1 VTLIC
6 LSKFVSFH
14 LRKGEY
20 VLAEKQLN
28 QYTTTLPFSTDQTRF
43 KVMEQYLHSI
53 MERCKGNYEESY
65 KIANESLDD
74 LEKLSFCII
83 SAAFY
88 VQIATLENILAMTTK
103 NRTDQLSLISKAEN
117 NYDTAS
123 SHLNEI
129 QGNSTTKA
137 EYQQKVYINKALL
150 FLGCSLSGD
159 MLPDSDTLINIE
171 KAQEYLLETQTIIHK
186 GYPLSKFRN
195 IQNLFAQACLSYRL
209 GNDDPSRQTELLRH
223 AVNYSKEA
231 EGLAKMCEFVEMR
244 TYAEKFIK
252 FFESKKAK

>member
-53 MERCKGNYEESY
+53 MERCKENYEESY
-65 KIANESLDD
+65 KIPKKSLDD
-74 LEKLSFCII
+74 LKKLSFCII

-88 VQIATLENILAMTTK
+88 VQIATLENILAMKTK
-103 NRTDQLSLISKAEN
+103 NPKELSSLMRKAEK

-186 GYPLSKFRN
+186 ATHLASSEIFR
-195 IQNLFAQACLSYRL
+195 IFSHKPVCLQV
-209 GNDDPSRQTELLRH
+209 G
-223 AVNYSKEA
+223 
-231 EGLAKMCEFVEMR
+231 
-244 TYAEKFIK
+244 
-252 FFESKKAK
+252 